1 MVTLKSIFFQ
11 DVDYTMNGT
20 DDYGANEWEH
30 QDQPQ
35 VQALITW
42 YDSYI
47 LITRLVLYSC
57 HIPW

>member
-1 MVTLKSIFFQ
+1 MDGLDSKCHPNIVIVFLQ
-11 DVDYTMNGT
+11 DVDYTINGT

-42 YDSYI
+42 
-47 LITRLVLYSC
+47 
-57 HIPW
+57 

>member
-1 MVTLKSIFFQ
+1 MSPYYCYCFLQ
-11 DVDYTMNGT
+11 DVDYTINGT

-42 YDSYI
+42 
-47 LITRLVLYSC
+47 
-57 HIPW
+57 